1 MIRLTRSGSSAHA
14 AAARLDGSAVFLR
27 PPQPDEWA
35 RWAEVRAES
44 RYFLVPWEPTWPP
57 DALTEAAYVRRI
69 RRLATE
75 WKTDE
80 GYSFHVFQKERGCL
94 VGGIGL
100 TQVKRGVAQTATL
113 GYWVGEPYQR
123 RGYTTEAVKL
133 IVRFGFQQLK
143 LHRIEAACLPENIAS
158 RRVLE
163 KAGFVREGY
172 ARLYLRIAG
181 DWRDHL
187 TFALLQEDFE
197 GQTGPRE

>member
-1 MIRLTRSGSSAHA
+1 MIRLTRSSSSAHA
-14 AAARLDGSAVFLR
+14 ATRLEGSSVFLR

-57 DALTEAAYVRRI
+57 DALTEGAYLRRI

-75 WKTDE
+75 RKTDE

-123 RGYTTEAVKL
+123 RGYITEAVKL

-143 LHRIEAACLPENIAS
+143 LHRIEAACLPENAAS

-163 KAGFVREGY
+163 KASFVREGY

-197 GQTGPRE
+197 AQPGAAE

>member
-57 DALTEAAYVRRI
+57 DALTESAYMRRI

-80 GYSFHVFQKERGCL
+80 GYSFHVFQKERGWL

-143 LHRIEAACLPENIAS
+143 LHRIEAACLPENTAS

-197 GQTGPRE
+197 AQAGT

>member
-14 AAARLDGSAVFLR
+14 AARRDGSGVFLR

-57 DALTEAAYVRRI
+57 DALTEAAYIRRI

-80 GYSFHVFQKERGCL
+80 GYSFHVFQRERGCL

-100 TQVKRGVAQTATL
+100 TQVRRGVAQTATL
-113 GYWVGEPYQR
+113 GYWVGQKFHSQ
-123 RGYTTEAVKL
+123 GYTTEAVRL
-133 IVRFGFQQLK
+133 IVRFAFQSLR
-143 LHRIEAACLPENIAS
+143 LHRIEAACLPENAPS

-163 KAGFVREGY
+163 KSGF
-172 ARLYLRIAG
+172 LR
-181 DWRDHL
+181 
-187 TFALLQEDFE
+187 
-197 GQTGPRE
+197 

>member
-1 MIRLTRSGSSAHA
+1 MIRLTRTSSNPPA
-14 AAARLDGSAVFLR
+14 ASRLDGSAVFLR
-27 PPQPDEWA
+27 PPQTDEWSA
-35 RWAEVRAES
+35 WAELRADS
-44 RYFLVPWEPTWPP
+44 RYFLTPWEPTWPP
-57 DALTEAAYVRRI
+57 DALNESAYLRRV

-80 GYSFHVFQKERGCL
+80 GYSFHVFQKERNCL

-100 TQVKRGVAQTATL
+100 TQVKRGVAQIGTL
-113 GYWVGEPYQR
+113 GYWVGEPFQG
-123 RGYTTEAVKL
+123 RGYITEAVKL
-133 IVRFGFQQLK
+133 ISRFAFTQLN
-143 LHRIEAACLPENIAS
+143 LHRVEAACLPENIAS

-172 ARLYLRIAG
+172 ARLYLKIAG

-197 GQTGPRE
+197 AGK

>member
-1 MIRLTRSGSSAHA
+1 MIRLTRTSSNPPA
-14 AAARLDGSAVFLR
+14 ASRLDGSAVFLR
-27 PPQPDEWA
+27 PPQMDEWA
-35 RWAEVRAES
+35 VWAELRAES
-44 RYFLVPWEPTWPP
+44 RYFLTPWEPTWPS
-57 DALTEAAYVRRI
+57 DALNENAYLRRV

-100 TQVKRGVAQTATL
+100 TQVKRGVAQIGTL
-113 GYWVGEPYQR
+113 GYWVGEPFQG
-123 RGYTTEAVKL
+123 RGYITEAVKL
-133 IVRFGFQQLK
+133 ISRFAFTQLN
-143 LHRIEAACLPENIAS
+143 LHRVEAACLPENIAS

-197 GQTGPRE
+197 AGK

>member
-1 MIRLTRSGSSAHA
+1 MIRLTRTSSNPPA
-14 AAARLDGSAVFLR
+14 ASRLDGSAVFLR
-27 PPQPDEWA
+27 PPQMDEWA
-35 RWAEVRAES
+35 AWAELRAES
-44 RYFLVPWEPTWPP
+44 RYFLTPWEPTWPS
-57 DALTEAAYVRRI
+57 DALNENAYLRRV

-100 TQVKRGVAQTATL
+100 TQVKRGVAQIGTL
-113 GYWVGEPYQR
+113 GYWVGEPFQG
-123 RGYTTEAVKL
+123 RGYITEAVKL
-133 IVRFGFQQLK
+133 ISRFAFTQLN
-143 LHRIEAACLPENIAS
+143 LHRVEAACLPENIAS

-197 GQTGPRE
+197 AGK

>member
-1 MIRLTRSGSSAHA
+1 MIRLTRTSSNPPA
-14 AAARLDGSAVFLR
+14 ASRVDGSGVFLR
-27 PPQPDEWA
+27 PPQTDEWSA
-35 RWAEVRAES
+35 WAELRAES
-44 RYFLVPWEPTWPP
+44 RHFLTPWEPTWPP
-57 DALTEAAYVRRI
+57 DALNESAYLRRV

-80 GYSFHVFQKERGCL
+80 GYSFHVFQKERACL

-100 TQVKRGVAQTATL
+100 TQVKRGVAQVGTL
-113 GYWVGEPYQR
+113 GYWVGEPFQG
-123 RGYTTEAVKL
+123 RGYMTEAVKL
-133 IVRFGFQQLK
+133 ISRFAFTQLN
-143 LHRIEAACLPENIAS
+143 LHRVEAACLPENAAS

-172 ARLYLRIAG
+172 ARLYLKIAG

-197 GQTGPRE
+197 AGK

>member
-1 MIRLTRSGSSAHA
+1 MIRLTRSASSSHA
-14 AAARLDGSAVFLR
+14 AAKLEGSAVFLR
-27 PPQPDEWA
+27 PPQPDDWP

-57 DALTEAAYVRRI
+57 DALTEGAYMRRI

-80 GYSFHVFQKERGCL
+80 GYSFHVFQRERGNL

-123 RGYTTEAVKL
+123 RGYTTDAVRT
-133 IVRFGFQQLK
+133 IVRFAFQQLK
-143 LHRIEAACLPENIAS
+143 LHRI
-158 RRVLE
+158 
-163 KAGFVREGY
+163 
-172 ARLYLRIAG
+172 
-181 DWRDHL
+181 
-187 TFALLQEDFE
+187 
-197 GQTGPRE
+197 